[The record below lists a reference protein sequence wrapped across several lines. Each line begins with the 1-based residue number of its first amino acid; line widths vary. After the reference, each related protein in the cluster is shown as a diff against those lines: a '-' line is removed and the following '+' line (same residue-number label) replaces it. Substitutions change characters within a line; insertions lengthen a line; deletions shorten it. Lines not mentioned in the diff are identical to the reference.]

1 MKENESHL
9 RYRGTD
15 LAPCLGD
22 HLRFLDH
29 AEDLVVDDIIDT
41 PQKLKDWGL
50 EEHGVMLKGE
60 KHGLVFTS
68 VDDPELE
75 FVSRAK

>member
-1 MKENESHL
+1 MKETESHL
-9 RYRGTD
+9 RYQGTN
-15 LAPCLGD
+15 LAPRVGD

-29 AEDLVVDDIIDT
+29 EEDLVVDDLIDC
-41 PQKLKDWGL
+41 PGKLKHWGL
-50 EEHGVMLKGE
+50 DEHGVMLKGE

-75 FVSRAK
+75 FVSRAE